1 MENNMHEENN
11 MYEEFDN
18 TLNELENLH
27 LSYQKRMSTLCTF
40 PIDYIGDGVY
50 GVYAKE
56 RESHQMCLLK
66 SDESVWNLF
75 KYVTSIAGNEAH
87 CELSEM
93 AILLNDLDEMVE
105 ENPEDFVDNDWE

>member
-1 MENNMHEENN
+1 MENN

-40 PIDYIGDGVY
+40 PIDYIEDGGY

-56 RESHQMCLLK
+56 RESGKMVLLK
-66 SDESVWNLF
+66 TDDNVWNLF
-75 KYVTSIAGNEAH
+75 EYITTIAGSESQ

-93 AILLNDLDEMVE
+93 AIFLNDLDEMVE
-105 ENPEDFVDNDWE
+105 ENPEDFIDNDWE

>member
-1 MENNMHEENN
+1 MMENN

-27 LSYQKRMSTLCTF
+27 LSYQKRMSAMCTF
-40 PIDYIGDGVY
+40 PIDYIGDGEY

-56 RESHQMCLLK
+56 RESGKMVLLET
-66 SDESVWNLF
+66 DENVWNLF
-75 KYVTSIAGNEAH
+75 KYITTIAGSESQ

-93 AILLNDLDEMVE
+93 AIYLNDLDEMVE
-105 ENPEDFVDNDWE
+105 EISEDSFDID